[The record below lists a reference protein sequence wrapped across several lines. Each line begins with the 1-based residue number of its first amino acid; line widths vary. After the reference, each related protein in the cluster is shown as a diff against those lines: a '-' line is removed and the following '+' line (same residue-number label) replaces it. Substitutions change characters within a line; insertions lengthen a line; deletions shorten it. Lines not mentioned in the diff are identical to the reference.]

1 MRIFW
6 FGGTTVRV
14 HVGGEM
20 LVGDADGVL
29 VGVDRAEL
37 LSGTNRE
44 FGLDGMGLPAADPGT
59 WKPRRVRRAIDDA
72 GSGPVQILSIG
83 VGAVLIEAAGE
94 PPLVLVSVE
103 PTDAG
108 RWSRDAVVVCFAGCD
123 PAAVLAA
130 YSPKLLALAV
140 DPLTAD
146 EIIPTIEDD
155 LDGTGLVVLEPGLAL
170 EV

>member
-14 HVGGEM
+14 HIGGEM

-37 LSGTNRE
+37 VSGTNRE
-44 FGLDGMGLPAADPGT
+44 FGLDGYGLPIVDPAT
-59 WKPRRVRRAIDDA
+59 WKPRRVGRAIDEK
-72 GSGPVQILSIG
+72 GPELVKVLSIG
-83 VGAVLIEAAGE
+83 VGAVLIEAVGE
-94 PPLVLVSVE
+94 PPLVLVSVD
-103 PTDAG
+103 PTEAG
-108 RWSRDAVVVCFAGCD
+108 RWSRDAVVVSFAGSD
-123 PAAVLAA
+123 ANAVLDA
-130 YSPKLLALAV
+130 YAPKLLALAV
-140 DPLTAD
+140 DPETAD
-146 EIIPTIEDD
+146 EIIPGIEDR

>member
-1 MRIFW
+1 VRLFW

-37 LSGTNRE
+37 VSGTNRE
-44 FGLDGMGLPAADPGT
+44 FGLDGEGLEAVDPAS
-59 WKPRRVRRAIDDA
+59 WKPRRIGRAIDEN
-72 GSGPVQILSIG
+72 GSEPVKIMSIG
-83 VGAVLIEAAGE
+83 VGAVLIEAVGE

-108 RWSRDAVVVCFAGCD
+108 RWARDAVVVSFAGSD
-123 PAAVLAA
+123 VGAVLEA

-140 DPLTAD
+140 DPDTAD
-146 EIIPTIEDD
+146 EIIPGIEDR